1 MHYLAVFLTL
11 SSYCAEVWVPAVEGF
26 PTFCLQE
33 WLELGE
39 ARLSGFFL
47 FFFSYFF
54 FFFNQPCFQS
64 GLNAISYL

>member
-1 MHYLAVFLTL
+1 MHYLAVLLTS
-11 SSYCAEVWVPAVEGF
+11 SSYCAEVWVPAVKGF

-39 ARLSGFFL
+39 ARLSGSFL
-47 FFFSYFF
+47 FFFL